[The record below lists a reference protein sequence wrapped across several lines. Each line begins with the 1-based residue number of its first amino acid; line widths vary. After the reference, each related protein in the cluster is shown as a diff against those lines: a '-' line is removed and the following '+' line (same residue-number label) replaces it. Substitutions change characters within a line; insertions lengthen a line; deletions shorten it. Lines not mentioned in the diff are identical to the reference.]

1 MYFCNTF
8 NDCMKSSIDIF
19 WKVFVLVIVSTAV
32 MLHVGCR
39 PDDSITDMPVR
50 LRLSSDTLRFDTVFT
65 ERGTI
70 TRFVKIYN
78 DHSSSIQIEDIQLAN
93 PSSPFR
99 FNINGFTNIED
110 AEIIIESGDSIYLFM
125 EATIDPDMPLSVS
138 PFVIEDRLDLTVNG
152 EITPLYIEAF
162 GQNAVYLPRRN
173 AKGAVSVLSCDLGT
187 ITFDDPRPYV
197 IYGILAVDSCTLV
210 IPAGK
215 QIYVHGGLV
224 RDETLLYTDGLIL
237 MLQNGR
243 LLAQGTADNRI
254 TFRSD
259 RLEPVFDDVPGQWN
273 GIRFLGG
280 SQGHVLSHVD
290 ILHAG
295 LSVLADSA
303 TSLQMD
309 HSSIQFSAGEGLR
322 GVQSTI
328 NGTNNLIHSS
338 GTFAMRLAYG
348 GNYTFEYTT
357 LASYSNNS
365 EALLINNYICVDPN
379 CEMPMRRSAPL
390 TARFTNC
397 IIAGG
402 DSDEIAL
409 DELSRTPFGEEVFDV
424 LFDHCAV
431 RVDELLD
438 ADNYPNFFDQCIS
451 CINLMSRDT
460 TFVDVN
466 AYDFRPDSLSV
477 FDGKAVPT
485 ATRTDIL
492 GNLRDAFTP
501 DLGCFEVD
509 F

>member
-1 MYFCNTF
+1 
-8 NDCMKSSIDIF
+8 MKSSIDIF
-19 WKVFVLVIVSTAV
+19 CKVFALVAFSTVLL
-32 MLHVGCR
+32 LHVGCR
-39 PDDSITDMPVR
+39 PDDTISDMPVR

-78 DHSSSIQIEDIQLAN
+78 DQGSSVQINDVRLAN
-93 PSSPFR
+93 PGSPFR
-99 FNINGFTNIED
+99 FNINGFTDIED
-110 AEIIIESGDSIYLFM
+110 AEIMIESGDSIYLFM
-125 EATIDPDMPLSVS
+125 EATIDPNMPLSAS
-138 PFVIEDRLDLTVNG
+138 PFIIEDRLELNVNG

-173 AKGAVSVLSCDLGT
+173 AKGAVSVLSCNLGT

-210 IPAGK
+210 IPPGK

-243 LLAQGTADNRI
+243 LLAQGTAVDRI

-280 SQGHVLSHVD
+280 SQGHILSYVD

-303 TSLQMD
+303 TSLQID

-328 NGTNNLIHSS
+328 KGTNNLIHSS
-338 GTFAMRLAYG
+338 GTFALRLAYG

-357 LASYSNNS
+357 LASYTNNS

-379 CEMPMRRSAPL
+379 CEVPMRRSAPL

-397 IIAGG
+397 IITGG
-402 DSDEIAL
+402 DNDEIAL
-409 DELSRTPFGEEVFDV
+409 DELSRTSFGDEVFDV
-424 LFDHCAV
+424 SFDHCAV

-438 ADNYPNFFDQCIS
+438 ADNYPNFFDNCTS

-460 TFVDVN
+460 TFVDIN
-466 AYDFRPDSLSV
+466 AYDFRPDSLSR
-477 FDGKAVPT
+477 FEGKAVPT
-485 ATRTDIL
+485 TTNTDIL
-492 GNLRDAFTP
+492 GNFRAEITS

-509 F
+509 Y